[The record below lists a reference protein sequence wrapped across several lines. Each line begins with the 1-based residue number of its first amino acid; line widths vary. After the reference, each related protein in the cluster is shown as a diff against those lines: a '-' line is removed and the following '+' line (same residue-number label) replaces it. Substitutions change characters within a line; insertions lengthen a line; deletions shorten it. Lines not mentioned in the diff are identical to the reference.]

1 MTLWINGDWVTGLG
15 ERRVKTNPVSGD
27 VLWHGNDADA
37 TQVTQACQAARA
49 AFAGWAKQP
58 FSARQTIV
66 EKFALLLESNKAE
79 LTQIIA
85 KETGKPHWEAATE
98 LTAMINKIAI
108 SVKAYHART
117 GANYRM
123 ARQRCAIAH
132 MACWRFLVRI
142 TSPVIYPMV
151 ILFRHCWQAIR

>member
-15 ERRVKTNPVSGD
+15 ERRVKTNPVGGD

-58 FSARQTIV
+58 FSERQAIV
-66 EKFALLLESNKAE
+66 EKFASLLESNKSE

-85 KETGKPHWEAATE
+85 RETGKPRWEAATE

-108 SVKAYHART
+108 SVK
-117 GANYRM
+117 
-123 ARQRCAIAH
+123 
-132 MACWRFLVRI
+132 
-142 TSPVIYPMV
+142 
-151 ILFRHCWQAIR
+151 

>member
-49 AFAGWAKQP
+49 AFVGWAKQP

-66 EKFALLLESNKAE
+66 EKFALLLEM
-79 LTQIIA
+79 Q
-85 KETGKPHWEAATE
+85 
-98 LTAMINKIAI
+98 
-108 SVKAYHART
+108 
-117 GANYRM
+117 
-123 ARQRCAIAH
+123 
-132 MACWRFLVRI
+132 
-142 TSPVIYPMV
+142 
-151 ILFRHCWQAIR
+151 